1 LRRLRVGSAVL
12 CLLLALS
19 GVGMAADA
27 KVRIMSAPVLSVLPF
42 YWMQETGAL
51 TGVDLEINLSP
62 DHPRNLNLVATG
74 QGEFLITG
82 LNVGA
87 KAYVKG
93 LPIQLVNV
101 ATWQLDY
108 VLARDSSISSWAD
121 LVGKRVNIPLQGGP
135 VDFLFMYLIEKEG
148 LKPTQFTFV
157 YAPPVQAVQ
166 LLQLGQI
173 DAAVLPEPQVT
184 MVLNADPHARIAID
198 IQKEW
203 AKWHRG
209 AADIPYVGL
218 FINKTWA
225 DANPALAEQI
235 AQAYVQGVKWMNDDP
250 QAAAALGS
258 RALGMP
264 EQVLLQ
270 SAERARLAVYDYA
283 KTKAL
288 VDEHLTEMWQFNDEL
303 VGDTVPDAGFYRP

>member
-1 LRRLRVGSAVL
+1 MRRLRVGSAVL

-166 LLQLGQI
+166 LL
-173 DAAVLPEPQVT
+173 
-184 MVLNADPHARIAID
+184 
-198 IQKEW
+198 
-203 AKWHRG
+203 
-209 AADIPYVGL
+209 
-218 FINKTWA
+218 
-225 DANPALAEQI
+225 
-235 AQAYVQGVKWMNDDP
+235 
-250 QAAAALGS
+250 
-258 RALGMP
+258 
-264 EQVLLQ
+264 
-270 SAERARLAVYDYA
+270 
-283 KTKAL
+283 
-288 VDEHLTEMWQFNDEL
+288 
-303 VGDTVPDAGFYRP
+303 

>member
-1 LRRLRVGSAVL
+1 
-12 CLLLALS
+12 
-19 GVGMAADA
+19 
-27 KVRIMSAPVLSVLPF
+27 
-42 YWMQETGAL
+42 
-51 TGVDLEINLSP
+51 
-62 DHPRNLNLVATG
+62 
-74 QGEFLITG
+74 
-82 LNVGA
+82 
-87 KAYVKG
+87 
-93 LPIQLVNV
+93 
-101 ATWQLDY
+101 
-108 VLARDSSISSWAD
+108 
-121 LVGKRVNIPLQGGP
+121 
-135 VDFLFMYLIEKEG
+135 
-148 LKPTQFTFV
+148 
-157 YAPPVQAVQ
+157 
-166 LLQLGQI
+166 LGQI